1 MIKKV
6 SGLFLISS
14 LILALCSC
22 APVTI
27 ETSPSDAKVYS
38 ADGQTLLGT
47 TPYKT
52 KVWISEKNL
61 VVRQNRYFDTPL
73 KLNYDSSEK
82 IDLKLHPTPVVVYS
96 KPVAEIYPVGS
107 ETAIGS
113 SPTKIPVGDTPTAYV
128 LKVADYYDQ
137 EISVGIDSPDP
148 LVVQLARRPIVT
160 ISAEPE
166 GVELYENG
174 ERIGAAPVRIE
185 VLSPRTIEL
194 RKAGYFIQS
203 GTLTGAPPYEIN
215 ATLRPFPVITVSAT
229 PASAQISRNGE
240 LLGKDSVELAVGEK
254 TVMDVR
260 ADRYYT
266 ESITV
271 TPESSAQVDVALK
284 AMPYVMINS
293 DPAGAEVLLDGKL
306 IGTTPLEQLIE
317 KETTYELRTKDYLP
331 KTVTL
336 NGKDAHPVI
345 VLEAIPPPPV
355 VTISSS
361 PIGATVS
368 VDGKTIGNTPVKQ
381 VVENP
386 ISVVLTLEG
395 YYSQTNTLD
404 GSNLTLM
411 ITLEKKTF
419 LENLLDKGINLP
431 LIGGLVAAIIAIIVA
446 IIILL
451 KKKKTA

>member
-1 MIKKV
+1 M
-6 SGLFLISS
+6 S

-27 ETSPSDAKVYS
+27 ETSPSGAEVYS

-47 TPYKT
+47 TPYTT
-52 KVWISEKNL
+52 KVWISEKDL
-61 VVRQNRYFDTPL
+61 VVRQNRYFDDPV

-82 IDLKLHPTPVVVYS
+82 IELKLRPTPVVVYS

-113 SPTKIPVGDTPTAYV
+113 SPAKIPVGDAPAAYV

-148 LVVQLARRPIVT
+148 LVVQLARRPIVN
-160 ISAEPE
+160 ISATPD
-166 GVELYENG
+166 GVEIYENDAL
-174 ERIGAAPVRIE
+174 IGTAPIREEI
-185 VLSPRTIEL
+185 LTSRTFEF
-194 RKAGYFIQS
+194 RKKNYFAK
-203 GTLTGAPPYEIN
+203 TLTLNGAPPYEMSVE
-215 ATLRPFPVITVSAT
+215 LKPFPVITVTAE
-229 PASAQISRNGE
+229 PAVAKISHDSE
-240 LLGKDSVELAVGEK
+240 LLGKGSVKLAVGGKSTLE
-254 TVMDVR
+254 VS
-260 ADRYYT
+260 ADRYYPQ
-266 ESITV
+266 TV
-271 TPESSAQVDVALK
+271 VLTPESDAQVDVALK

-317 KETTYELRTKDYLP
+317 KETVVELSKEGFITQ
-331 KTVTL
+331 TATL

-345 VLEAIPPPPV
+345 ALKAIPPPPV

-361 PIGATVS
+361 PTGAEVS
-368 VDGKTIGNTPVKQ
+368 VDGKPIGNTPVKQ
-381 VVENP
+381 VVEKP
-386 ISVVLTLEG
+386 ISVVLTLKG
-395 YYSQTNTLD
+395 YFAQTNTLD
-404 GSNLTLM
+404 GSNLTPM
-411 ITLEKKTF
+411 ITLEKKTL
-419 LENLLDKGINLP
+419 LENLRDKGISLP
-431 LIGGLVAAIIAIIVA
+431 LIGGIAAAIIAVIVA